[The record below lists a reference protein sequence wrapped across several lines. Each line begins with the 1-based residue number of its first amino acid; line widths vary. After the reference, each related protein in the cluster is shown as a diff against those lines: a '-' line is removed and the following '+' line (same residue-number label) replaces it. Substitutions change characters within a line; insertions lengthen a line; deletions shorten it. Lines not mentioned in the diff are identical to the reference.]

1 MSERDIVEKDEN
13 VAEYCLSQET
23 VDSMRKIISRQQ
35 GLSPMRN
42 QTEINLLNKQL
53 QNLSQQKIIVQEEL
67 HKSKPKIKAKKVKAE
82 KVKKPNF
89 FKNKDW
95 IDALPMLYYLLRF
108 YLLYEIIRLIE
119 SSHKSIVFKIVIS
132 ILIVCIEF
140 QWFVSKS
147 NDNK

>member
-82 KVKKPNF
+82 KVTKPNF